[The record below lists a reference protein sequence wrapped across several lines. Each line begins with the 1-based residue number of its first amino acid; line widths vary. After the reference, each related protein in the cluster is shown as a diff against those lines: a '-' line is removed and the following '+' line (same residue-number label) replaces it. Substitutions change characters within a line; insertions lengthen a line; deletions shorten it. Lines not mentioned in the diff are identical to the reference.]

1 MKKEYT
7 IVEFMEDKEKME
19 DELKALRKQ
28 RDELSE
34 KIEEKEEQY
43 TEFVNTFLFRDS
55 RLEAKIKFDEMVG
68 E

>member
-1 MKKEYT
+1 MKEAYT

-19 DELKALRKQ
+19 DEIKELRKQ

-34 KIEEKEEQY
+34 KIEEKEEKY
-43 TEFVNTFLFRDS
+43 TEFVNAFLFRGS
-55 RLEAKIKFDEMVG
+55 KLEAKIDFSEM